1 MKQFELR
8 QRLAKAVRTK
18 RGGMGLRAFAKKY
31 DLVFSS
37 VARIEREEQ
46 NVTITALEK
55 LCTSFGCDIV
65 DLFPPLEYGS
75 GSFNNK
81 QNYF

>member
-8 QRLAKAVRTK
+8 QRLAIAMRVK
-18 RGGMGLRAFAKKY
+18 RGEMGLRAFASKY
-31 DLVFSS
+31 NLVFST

-55 LCTSFGCDIV
+55 LCTNFGCDIV
-65 DLFPPLEYGS
+65 DLFPPLE
-75 GSFNNK
+75 
-81 QNYF
+81 